1 MVAQPCEY
9 KYHRTVYSTGV
20 DFIVCELC
28 PNKAV
33 VLLVFFKKPLALLLQ
48 VS

>member
-9 KYHRTVYSTGV
+9 KYHRIVYSAEV
-20 DFIVCELC
+20 NFIVCELC

-33 VLLVFFKKPLALLLQ
+33 VLFIGFL
-48 VS
+48 